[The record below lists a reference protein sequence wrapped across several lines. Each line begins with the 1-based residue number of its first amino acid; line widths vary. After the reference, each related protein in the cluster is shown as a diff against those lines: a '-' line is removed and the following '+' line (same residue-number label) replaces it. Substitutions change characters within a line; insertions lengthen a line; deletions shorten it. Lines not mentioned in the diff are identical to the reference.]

1 MKKFKEELMYILVYY
16 IFTNILFLVPQAEE
30 TKLKDRNIDIILNI
44 NIDMCSTFYILYF
57 YLYFLKEGGRLSR
70 FPPST
75 PLLLVLI
82 YRPTYIL
89 NSKGKGVLGT
99 YKMLKLK

>member
-44 NIDMCSTFYILYF
+44 NIDMCSTFKY
-57 YLYFLKEGGRLSR
+57 SQ
-70 FPPST
+70 
-75 PLLLVLI
+75 
-82 YRPTYIL
+82 
-89 NSKGKGVLGT
+89 
-99 YKMLKLK
+99 